1 MTLNASDR
9 RHKIVL
15 GVDDEAENLSLLKSL
30 VEGAGFIFIGASSGE
45 ECVTLAMRAQPR
57 LILLDIQM
65 LPNIDGFETCRKL
78 RLYPQLNAVPVVFLT
93 ARRSGEDVRKCLK
106 AGGNDFIV
114 KPFDPIKLIERV
126 EYWVGRRIT
135 S

>member
-1 MTLNASDR
+1 MNLNAAER
-9 RHKIVL
+9 RSKIVF
-15 GVDDEAENLSLLKSL
+15 GVDDEADNLLLLTSL
-30 VEGAGFIFIGASSGE
+30 VEGAGFTFIGLPNGA
-45 ECVTLAMRAQPR
+45 ECVTLATRVQPR

-65 LPNIDGFETCRKL
+65 FPGMDGFATCRRL
-78 RLYPQLNAVPVVFLT
+78 RQYPQLKPVPIVFLT
-93 ARRSGEDVRKCLK
+93 ARKSGDDVKECLK

-126 EYWVGRRIT
+126 EFWVGRRL